1 MMQVVDLGGILMIK
15 TIFFDF
21 DGVIT
26 IDAKGSLSFAN
37 YIVSQTGIDKTLFL
51 EKYREFGPALLTG
64 QVNHLDIWADLNR
77 ALNTSLPTAL
87 IEAAFIATPIN
98 QEIISLIE
106 ELKASGYKIGL
117 ITDNKADRMKTL
129 FDYHQ
134 WHDLFDVLGISA
146 HVGSRKNQ
154 PEIYHYVLEV
164 AETRPEEAIFIDNT
178 LKNLVIPR
186 EIGFQTIFFDN
197 KDQDVP
203 LLRAELQRNCDES
216 L

>member
-1 MMQVVDLGGILMIK
+1 MIGVIDLGGISMIK

-51 EKYREFGPALLTG
+51 EKYRGFGQRLLTG
-64 QVNHLDIWADLNR
+64 EVNHLDIWSDLNKALNADLPV
-77 ALNTSLPTAL
+77 SL
-87 IEAAFIATPIN
+87 IEEAFIATPIN
-98 QEIISLIE
+98 EEMIALIK
-106 ELKASGYKIGL
+106 ELKTSGYKIGL

-129 FDYHQ
+129 FDHHQ
-134 WHDLFDVLGISA
+134 WQELFDVLGISA

-154 PEIYHYVLEV
+154 PEIYHYVLN
-164 AETRPEEAIFIDNT
+164 EAGIQPDEAVFIDNT
-178 LKNLVIPR
+178 LKNLEIPK

-197 KDQDVP
+197 QGQDVP
-203 LLRAELQRNCDES
+203 LLKNELEK
-216 L
+216 LL